1 MSGTTSPQPNRDAGF
16 AETVAQQ
23 HPEGGAPGG
32 RKEVG
37 TAASSQLYP
46 PHVTENARGAPI
58 QDEHGNPAE
67 IPTLPANAS
76 GEDRITSAEHE
87 RGIDPEI
94 MYDRRPDEDKDQ
106 PPSDRTRK

>member
-1 MSGTTSPQPNRDAGF
+1 MSDAGRSSADREAGF

-23 HPEGGAPGG
+23 HPEGGAPGK

-37 TAASSQLYP
+37 TAASSRRHP
-46 PHVTENARGAPI
+46 PHVTEDEQGAPI

-76 GEDRITSAEHE
+76 GQDRITTAEHD
-87 RGIDPEI
+87 RGIDPAS

-106 PPSDRTRK
+106 PPSERSRK